1 MFLSVVI
8 ERDHKGFFLT
18 LPPLRKAYYNR
29 SMPYVLFALGVALGV
44 YGLYKFF
51 LTANTRQITTFF
63 ITGSFAAVC
72 IALFFMAVT
81 GRLPAAIGLVLALW
95 PLALGYWK
103 ARHDKSAK
111 KPSSKPGRK
120 TSLSRAE
127 ALEIL
132 GLEDPVTLEDIE
144 EAYKRL
150 MMKVHPD
157 QQGSDWMAAKLNE
170 ARDLL
175 LK

>member
-1 MFLSVVI
+1 
-8 ERDHKGFFLT
+8 
-18 LPPLRKAYYNR
+18 
-29 SMPYVLFALGVALGV
+29 MPYLLLVIGAAIGLF
-44 YGLYKFF
+44 GLYKFF
-51 LTANTRQITTFF
+51 LSASPKQVGAFLTAVVFF
-63 ITGSFAAVC
+63 LLTV
-72 IALFFMAVT
+72 ALLFMAVT
-81 GRLPAAIGLVLALW
+81 GRLPAAIALVVAIW

-103 ARHDKSAK
+103 ARQPRKPVAAKSVK
-111 KPSSKPGRK
+111 M
-120 TSLSRAE
+120 TRAE

-132 GLEDPVTLEDIE
+132 GLSEPANAETIE

>member
-1 MFLSVVI
+1 
-8 ERDHKGFFLT
+8 
-18 LPPLRKAYYNR
+18 
-29 SMPYVLFALGVALGV
+29 MPYLLLAIGALIGL

-51 LTANTRQITTFF
+51 LSANPQQVSAFAVAVVFF
-63 ITGSFAAVC
+63 VLTV
-72 IALFFMAVT
+72 ALLFMAVT
-81 GRLPAAIGLVLALW
+81 GRLPAAIALVVAIW

-103 ARHDKSAK
+103 ARENKKRPAAAKSGK
-111 KPSSKPGRK
+111 M
-120 TSLSRAE
+120 TRAE
-127 ALEIL
+127 ALQVL
-132 GLEDPVTLEDIE
+132 GLSDPADPDIIE

>member
-1 MFLSVVI
+1 
-8 ERDHKGFFLT
+8 
-18 LPPLRKAYYNR
+18 
-29 SMPYVLFALGVALGV
+29 MPYLLFALGAALGL

-51 LTANTRQITTFF
+51 LTANTRQITSFF
-63 ITGSFAAVC
+63 ITGSFIVVC

-81 GRLPAAIGLVLALW
+81 GRLPAAVGLVLALW

-103 ARHDKSAK
+103 SRENAK
-111 KPSSKPGRK
+111 KPRKAPKKKPEP
-120 TSLSRAE
+120 SLSRAE

-132 GLEDPVTLEDIE
+132 ALEEPVTEEQIE

-150 MMKVHPD
+150 MLKVHPD
-157 QQGSDWMAAKLNE
+157 QHGSDWLAAKLNQ

>member
-1 MFLSVVI
+1 
-8 ERDHKGFFLT
+8 
-18 LPPLRKAYYNR
+18 
-29 SMPYVLFALGVALGV
+29 MPYLLLVIGAAIGLF
-44 YGLYKFF
+44 GLYKFF
-51 LTANTRQITTFF
+51 LSASPKQVGAFLTAVVFLILT
-63 ITGSFAAVC
+63 V
-72 IALFFMAVT
+72 ALLFMAVT
-81 GRLPAAIGLVLALW
+81 GRLPAAIALVVAIW
-95 PLALGYWK
+95 PLALAYWK
-103 ARHDKSAK
+103 ARQPRKPVASKSAK
-111 KPSSKPGRK
+111 M
-120 TSLSRAE
+120 SRAE

-132 GLEDPVTLEDIE
+132 GLSEPASAETIE